1 MAVTMDTQS
10 TVFRDTLITNTQ
22 NLPDKLVNNSF
33 DVTLFIIWLFF
44 LFYLFIFFKYT
55 C

>member
-44 LFYLFIFFKYT
+44 FILFIYFF
-55 C
+55 

>member
-44 LFYLFIFFKYT
+44 FILFIYLF
-55 C
+55 

>member
-33 DVTLFIIWLFF
+33 DVTLFIICLFF
-44 LFYLFIFFKYT
+44 LILFIYFF
-55 C
+55 